1 MDSVNVFVGKGKRK
15 ESMTDNSVFVVRF
28 VHLNVFGTSQTRKT
42 LNDIAFWRENASNRR
57 TDILSR

>member
-1 MDSVNVFVGKGKRK
+1 MDSVNVFVGKGKKK
-15 ESMTDNSVFVVRF
+15 ESMTDNIVFAVRF
-28 VHLNVFGTSQTRKT
+28 AHPDVFGTSQTCKT